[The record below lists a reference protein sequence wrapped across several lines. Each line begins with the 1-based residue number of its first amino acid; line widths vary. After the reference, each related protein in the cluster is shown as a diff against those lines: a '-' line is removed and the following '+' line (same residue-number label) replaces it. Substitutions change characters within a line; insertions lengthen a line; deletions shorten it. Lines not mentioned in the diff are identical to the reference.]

1 MFDLTSAVVLG
12 LVVMGLI
19 ALAKTLVD
27 GPNRDRLIVGVCF
40 IISFIAVQLIAASD
54 FAEESVVLKRPLN
67 SMNFWSQLVVILLV
81 TGLATGI
88 WKGVKAVTN
97 IGENVNGGAK
107 QP

>member
-12 LVVMGLI
+12 LIVMGLI

-40 IISFIAVQLIAASD
+40 AISFVSVMLIAASD
-54 FAEESVVLKRPLN
+54 FAHESVVLKRELDT
-67 SMNFWSQLVVILLV
+67 MNFWSQLVVVVLT
-81 TGLATGI
+81 TGIATGI
-88 WKGVKAVTN
+88 WKGVKAITN
-97 IGENVNGGAK
+97 IGETVNGGK